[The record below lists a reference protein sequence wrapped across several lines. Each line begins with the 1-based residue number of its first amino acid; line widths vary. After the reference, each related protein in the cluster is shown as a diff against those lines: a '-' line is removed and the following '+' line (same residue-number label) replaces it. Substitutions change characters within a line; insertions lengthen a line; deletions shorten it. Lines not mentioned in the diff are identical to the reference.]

1 VAKTPRLFY
10 LCGMKLRN
18 ELAAR
23 GVTLVAVSKMQPID
37 RILPL
42 YQGGQR
48 IFGESRVQ
56 ELVQKYETLPK
67 DIEWHQIGHLQRN
80 KVKYIVPFIQ
90 LIHSVDTPELLEEID
105 RQAAKH
111 QRVIDCLLQFHI
123 ASEETKFGFDL
134 PEAIA
139 MLETGL
145 WKNFQHIRLCGVMG
159 MASFSDDQTLVHAEL
174 KSLMEIFTVLK
185 QRFFQEAPWFKE
197 RSMGMSGDWELAVEE
212 GSTMVRIGSL
222 LFNH

>member
-1 VAKTPRLFY
+1 
-10 LCGMKLRN
+10 MKLRN

-23 GVTLVAVSKMQPID
+23 GVTLVAVSKMQPND

-42 YQGGQR
+42 YEGGQR

-56 ELVQKYETLPK
+56 ELVQKYETLPR

-80 KVKYIVPFIQ
+80 KVKYIAPFIQ

-134 PEAIA
+134 PEALA
-139 MLETGL
+139 MLEAGQ
-145 WKNFQHIRLCGVMG
+145 WKNLRHVRICGVMG
-159 MASFSDDQTLVHAEL
+159 MASFSDDQALVRSEL
-174 KSLMEIFTVLK
+174 KSLTEIFHLLK